1 MFATALTTMTTLEVV
16 LFREDH
22 EAFWAVI
29 KIFGV

>member
-1 MFATALTTMTTLEVV
+1 MFTTALTTMTTLEVI
-16 LFREDH
+16 LFREDN